1 MIVAFIAF
9 YLPVNLIIKLYNFL
23 TRKIFEMFSIK
34 IDGFVLFVFLILVF
48 GFIYLL
54 SLFILA
60 KIFEPLGNWS
70 VVPIFTIGVI
80 DALE

>member
-1 MIVAFIAF
+1 
-9 YLPVNLIIKLYNFL
+9 
-23 TRKIFEMFSIK
+23 MFSIK